1 MFFYIYIYVTKHYVY
16 ADFLCFFFCFS
27 GFFSSM
33 YFIYFY
39 LLFMWFVLFYVE
51 VYVYLYFIYIDLGS
65 ITSLDIYNGVSG
77 IYIQGIHVLLYFM
90 QIKTKRKWN
99 FLIQKFK
106 YFVFLQVWYLFFSF
120 FFVVIVLVDN
130 VCIRLCLLLFLIEK
144 KKKEFK

>member
-16 ADFLCFFFCFS
+16 ADFLCFFFVFP
-27 GFFSSM
+27 GFFLHV
-33 YFIYFY
+33 FY
-39 LLFMWFVLFYVE
+39 ILLLVVYVVCFVLCKGIRIPI
-51 VYVYLYFIYIDLGS
+51 YFIYIDFGS

-106 YFVFLQVWYLFFSF
+106 YFVFFIGVVLIFFLFFCSNSISRQCMYS
-120 FFVVIVLVDN
+120 VVFIIISN
-130 VCIRLCLLLFLIEK
+130 
-144 KKKEFK
+144 